1 MSIEKQ
7 EFLARQRADIDWRQG
22 GGNENPYS
30 ATSQPEA
37 CKAYDDRFEEIRFE
51 WNQFTGSVA

>member
-1 MSIEKQ
+1 MTIEKQ
-7 EFLARQRADIDWRQG
+7 KFLARERADIDWQQI

-37 CKAYDDRFEEIRFE
+37 RKAYDDRFDQIRFE
-51 WNQFTGSVA
+51 WNSFTGSVA